1 MKIEVKDILEIL
13 KEVGVLVDINT
24 LEINKP
30 LKDQGI
36 DSLDMA
42 NLFLN
47 LQEKYNIEI
56 PMEDTEK
63 LQTIDEL
70 INYINQN
77 YD

>member
-1 MKIEVKDILEIL
+1 MKIEIKDILEIL
-13 KEVGVLVDINT
+13 KEVGVLIDVNT

-30 LKDQGI
+30 LKDQRV

-56 PMEDTEK
+56 PMEDVEK
-63 LQTIDEL
+63 LISIENIEQ
-70 INYINQN
+70 YINLK
-77 YD
+77 

>member
-1 MKIEVKDILEIL
+1 MKIEAKDILEIL

-36 DSLDMA
+36 DSLDMT

-56 PMEDTEK
+56 PMEDVEK
-63 LQTIDEL
+63 LTSIESIMQ
-70 INYINQN
+70 YINLK
-77 YD
+77 

>member
-1 MKIEVKDILEIL
+1 MKIEAKDILEIL

-56 PMEDTEK
+56 PMEDVKK
-63 LQTIDEL
+63 LTSIESIMQ
-70 INYINQN
+70 YINLK
-77 YD
+77 

>member
-1 MKIEVKDILEIL
+1 MKIEAKDILEIL

-30 LKDQGI
+30 LKDQRI

-56 PMEDTEK
+56 PMEDVEK
-63 LQTIDEL
+63 LTSIESIMQ
-70 INYINQN
+70 YINLK
-77 YD
+77 

>member
-1 MKIEVKDILEIL
+1 MKIEIKDILEIL
-13 KEVGVLVDINT
+13 KEVGVLIDVNT

-30 LKDQGI
+30 LKDQGV

-56 PMEDTEK
+56 PMEDVEK
-63 LQTIDEL
+63 LISIENIEQ
-70 INYINQN
+70 YINLK
-77 YD
+77 

>member
-1 MKIEVKDILEIL
+1 MKIEAKDILEIL

-56 PMEDTEK
+56 PMEDVEK
-63 LQTIDEL
+63 LASIESIMQ
-70 INYINQN
+70 YINLK
-77 YD
+77 

>member
-1 MKIEVKDILEIL
+1 MKIETKDILEIL

-24 LEINKP
+24 LEISKP

-56 PMEDTEK
+56 SMEDAEK
-63 LQTIDEL
+63 LTSIEN
-70 INYINQN
+70 IAHYINK
-77 YD
+77 

>member
-1 MKIEVKDILEIL
+1 MKIETKDILKIL

-56 PMEDTEK
+56 SIEDVDNLNSIENIT
-63 LQTIDEL
+63 Q
-70 INYINQN
+70 YINK
-77 YD
+77 

>member
-1 MKIEVKDILEIL
+1 MKIEAKDILEIL

-30 LKDQGI
+30 LKDQRI

-56 PMEDTEK
+56 PMEDVEK
-63 LQTIDEL
+63 LTSIESIMQYS
-70 INYINQN
+70 NNK
-77 YD
+77 

>member
-1 MKIEVKDILEIL
+1 MKIETKDILEIL

-56 PMEDTEK
+56 SIEDVDNLNSIENIT
-63 LQTIDEL
+63 Q
-70 INYINQN
+70 YINK
-77 YD
+77 

>member
-1 MKIEVKDILEIL
+1 MKIKAKDILEIL

-56 PMEDTEK
+56 PMEDVEK
-63 LQTIDEL
+63 LTSIERIIQ
-70 INYINQN
+70 YINLK
-77 YD
+77 

>member
-1 MKIEVKDILEIL
+1 MKIEAKDILEIL

-30 LKDQGI
+30 LKDQRI
-36 DSLDMA
+36 DSLDIA

-56 PMEDTEK
+56 PMEDVEK
-63 LQTIDEL
+63 LTSIESIMQ
-70 INYINQN
+70 YINLK
-77 YD
+77 

>member
-1 MKIEVKDILEIL
+1 MKIEAKDILEIL

-56 PMEDTEK
+56 PMEDVEK
-63 LQTIDEL
+63 LTSIESIMQ
-70 INYINQN
+70 YINLK
-77 YD
+77 

>member
-1 MKIEVKDILEIL
+1 MKIEAKDILEIL

-63 LQTIDEL
+63 LTSIENIEQ
-70 INYINQN
+70 YIKLK
-77 YD
+77 

>member
-1 MKIEVKDILEIL
+1 MKIEIKDILEIL
-13 KEVGVLVDINT
+13 KEVGVLIDVNT

-30 LKDQGI
+30 LKDQGV

-56 PMEDTEK
+56 PMEDVEK
-63 LQTIDEL
+63 LQTIDDL
-70 INYINQN
+70 INYIN
-77 YD
+77 

>member
-1 MKIEVKDILEIL
+1 MKIEAKDILEIL

-56 PMEDTEK
+56 PMEDVEK
-63 LQTIDEL
+63 LTSIERIIQ
-70 INYINQN
+70 YINLK
-77 YD
+77 

>member
-1 MKIEVKDILEIL
+1 MKIETKDILEIL

-56 PMEDTEK
+56 SIEDTEK

-70 INYINQN
+70 INYIN
-77 YD
+77 

>member
-1 MKIEVKDILEIL
+1 MKIETKDILEIL

-56 PMEDTEK
+56 SMEDTEK

-70 INYINQN
+70 INYIN
-77 YD
+77 

>member
-1 MKIEVKDILEIL
+1 MKIETKDILEIL

-56 PMEDTEK
+56 PIEDVDNLNSIENIT
-63 LQTIDEL
+63 Q
-70 INYINQN
+70 YINK
-77 YD
+77 

>member
-1 MKIEVKDILEIL
+1 MKIEAKDILEIL
-13 KEVGVLVDINT
+13 KEVCVLVDINT

-63 LQTIDEL
+63 LTSIENIEQ
-70 INYINQN
+70 YIKLK
-77 YD
+77 

>member
-1 MKIEVKDILEIL
+1 MKIETKEILEIL
-13 KEVGVLVDINT
+13 KDVGVLVDINT

-56 PMEDTEK
+56 PMKDVEK
-63 LQTIDEL
+63 LTSIENIEQ
-70 INYINQN
+70 YIKSK
-77 YD
+77 

>member
-1 MKIEVKDILEIL
+1 MKIEAKDILEIL

-56 PMEDTEK
+56 PMEDVEK
-63 LQTIDEL
+63 LTSIESIMQYS
-70 INYINQN
+70 NNK
-77 YD
+77 

>member
-1 MKIEVKDILEIL
+1 MKIETKDILKIL

-56 PMEDTEK
+56 SMEDAEK
-63 LQTIDEL
+63 LTSIEN
-70 INYINQN
+70 IAHYINK
-77 YD
+77 

>member
-1 MKIEVKDILEIL
+1 MKIEIKDILEIL
-13 KEVGVLVDINT
+13 KEVGVLIDVNT

-30 LKDQGI
+30 LKDQRV

-56 PMEDTEK
+56 PMEDVEK
-63 LQTIDEL
+63 LISIE
-70 INYINQN
+70 N
-77 YD
+77 

>member
-1 MKIEVKDILEIL
+1 MKIEIKDILEIL
-13 KEVGVLVDINT
+13 KEVGVLIDVNT

-30 LKDQGI
+30 LKDQRV

-56 PMEDTEK
+56 PMEDVEK
-63 LQTIDEL
+63 LISIENIIFYL
-70 INYINQN
+70 KNIKA
-77 YD
+77 

>member
-1 MKIEVKDILEIL
+1 MKIEAKDILEIL

-56 PMEDTEK
+56 PMEDVEK
-63 LQTIDEL
+63 LISIENIEQ
-70 INYINQN
+70 YISSK
-77 YD
+77 